1 MASSSTLVGEV
12 LDTLFEHNSDISDE
26 DISEDDDK
34 GCIYGYLGGR
44 ILYWLEPPADFPNED
59 KVLGT
64 SGSLSV
70 AESFLEDWFEDMD
83 DGSHLLSDLTIRPSD
98 ILGET
103 SEHVIPEAQP
113 KVEFYSEA
121 FQLATTW

>member
-26 DISEDDDK
+26 DINEDDDK
-34 GCIYGYLGGR
+34 GCIYGYLDRR

-59 KVLGT
+59 EVLGT

-70 AESFLEDWFEDMD
+70 AESFLED
-83 DGSHLLSDLTIRPSD
+83 
-98 ILGET
+98 
-103 SEHVIPEAQP
+103 
-113 KVEFYSEA
+113 
-121 FQLATTW
+121 